1 MSFVEICR
9 FLYNPAHK
17 HMNRHGWEHNSSC
30 KVFFLLL
37 CQNYYFHGQGWTFTL
52 SFWFYWLK
60 SRDLRHFCLH
70 RTTQWSWNLQCASH
84 RFDISRLKN
93 IQHHRLFPENSVHV
107 PADYSQ
113 NRVVCEI
120 VTVYKSTG
128 FMCETV
134 FMMDFLQQ
142 DFISLSRNTLILGWL
157 TNTLLVRTLYKL
169 YIFIIIWATQTTFTV
184 IVFGLYFLSLGPM

>member
-1 MSFVEICR
+1 MSKLLFSWSRMNFHTQFLVLLAQVER
-9 FLYNPAHK
+9 SPTFLPP
-17 HMNRHGWEHNSSC
+17 HNNT
-30 KVFFLLL
+30 VE
-37 CQNYYFHGQGWTFTL
+37 
-52 SFWFYWLK
+52 
-60 SRDLRHFCLH
+60 
-70 RTTQWSWNLQCASH
+70 LQCASH

-93 IQHHRLFPENSVHV
+93 IQHQRLFPENSVHV
-107 PADYSQ
+107 PADHSQ